1 MERKLLN
8 DQQPILRLSTVCCA
22 MRSLRAVVLLLALLM
37 VSATASAYVVGEYI
51 IKDHI
56 TYRVI
61 DASASNPKL
70 AVYNV
75 KGISGTV
82 TIPAKVFDGKDV
94 YFTVTQIGG
103 GRDSND
109 LVRWDD
115 TVTGVNL
122 PNTIT
127 TLGNYCFAS
136 SGITSLTLPAS
147 VTTVEGR
154 ANVLLGKCTELKEII
169 VDPAN
174 PSFISDDGVLL
185 RQ

>member
-22 MRSLRAVVLLLALLM
+22 MRSLRAVVLLLALLT
-37 VSATASAYVVGEYI
+37 VSATASAYVVGEYF

-75 KGISGTV
+75 KGVSGTV

-94 YFTVTQIGG
+94 KFTVTQIGG
-103 GRDSND
+103 GIDND
-109 LVRWDD
+109 PIRWDD

-127 TLGNYCFAS
+127 TLSNYSFAF

-147 VTTVEGR
+147 VTTVGPW
-154 ANVLLGKCTELKEII
+154 ANVLLGRCYKLKEIF
-169 VDPAN
+169 VAPGN

>member
-1 MERKLLN
+1 
-8 DQQPILRLSTVCCA
+8 
-22 MRSLRAVVLLLALLM
+22 MRSLRAVVLLLALLT

-51 IKDHI
+51 IKDHV

-75 KGISGTV
+75 RGVSGTV

-94 YFTVTQIGG
+94 KFTVTQIGG
-103 GRDSND
+103 GIDND
-109 LVRWDD
+109 PIRWDD

-127 TLGNYCFAS
+127 TLSNYSFAF